1 MNKWAK
7 KKSGGLYHLVLVA
20 QGSWA
25 IFTFSICSWYI
36 YEWIN
41 IYIRFWLIVT
51 QHEQNNLVQLGDCSS
66 YKNIGT
72 IYINTFSILL

>member
-41 IYIRFWLIVT
+41 IYVWFGLFGFMAY
-51 QHEQNNLVQLGDCSS
+51 QPL
-66 YKNIGT
+66 
-72 IYINTFSILL
+72 